1 MVILMLSISINIISS
16 FLIIVYEIGQNLKFS
31 KWFSEYG
38 FLLPLVTII
47 SAGHIEAL
55 CVLSSKFGMLKIFST
70 TFSKTA
76 ENTIFW
82 VGILGMIVGIQ
93 ILF

>member
-1 MVILMLSISINIISS
+1 LVILMFSTFINITSS
-16 FLIIVYEIGQNLKFS
+16 FLIIIHEIGKNPKFS

-38 FLLPLVTII
+38 FLLPFFTIL
-47 SAGHIEAL
+47 SAGHIETL
-55 CVLSSKFGMLKIFST
+55 YILSSKLGMLKLFRT

-76 ENTIFW
+76 ENAIFW
-82 VGILGMIVGIQ
+82 VGILGLIIGIQ